1 MKKIDKI
8 ISKLN
13 KSIKSLFS
21 DFNGV
26 YLYGSYATNSSNN
39 NSDIDLV
46 ALFGSNLSREKRMDL
61 WSLVGE
67 IETEMNI
74 TLDLHPM
81 TMIELRNNPIYYE
94 QVVDKGIYYGV

>member
-8 ISKLN
+8 ILKLN
-13 KSIKSLFS
+13 KSIKDLFS

-26 YLYGSYATNSSNN
+26 YLYGSYATGCANKE
-39 NSDIDLV
+39 SDVDLV
-46 ALFGSNLSREKRMDL
+46 ALFNSDLPREERMNL
-61 WSLVGE
+61 WSLIGKLE
-67 IETEMNI
+67 AEMDI

-81 TMIELRNNPIYYE
+81 TMIELKKNPIYYE